1 MKKYFTDGSLM
12 FMAMPFALLLSYAC
26 THTCTHNYTH
36 THTHTHTHVHTRT
49 NVHTHTHTH
58 LQIWMLTGGLVGV
71 QLAALVITP
80 PRGVSVALSLL
91 SSLLKLALVLYL
103 PLCIIGERWMAPLLS
118 AFLLAVF
125 LIVTVMQILA
135 WLLIAVVFT
144 FAQLSLVYGMV
155 WLLVKVMEVV
165 LTPCGLSVWVQP
177 VSKGLL
183 SVVHLVW
190 SIVLRTLGPSV
201 IQGLRAIGGGSQDGS
216 SSLEQEPEEEVDL
229 PVSEPSLDS
238 LSLQPQQKITRFT
251 NVKMPPSALRHR
263 TPFST
268 LQSSWS
274 TSGKENEGEEHCQ
287 SWSAS
292 LRSESLRRISV
303 HFADKLEECVFED
316 ESAGEDEKEDVDGH
330 LARNVQLEDEGYS
343 PGDELSGFGTDGRS
357 GVKGRDH
364 PWQSSTSEESDSEQ
378 VILNC
383 NITAPHTKE
392 KSSQL
397 VGATCHRGGHTQGR
411 VPPKEAAAH
420 RVRTIF
426 QVLAGAFVLTLF
438 LTHNWTALL
447 FVVMMAWIMVK
458 SVMGGLVEASLAR
471 VWSCLQMAAARNIP
485 SPLKKIYLLLDRKV
499 CACVCVCLISL
510 CMCPFVCCRLCIC
523 INHPMCLHLIS

>member
-1 MKKYFTDGSLM
+1 
-12 FMAMPFALLLSYAC
+12 
-26 THTCTHNYTH
+26 
-36 THTHTHTHVHTRT
+36 
-49 NVHTHTHTH
+49 
-58 LQIWMLTGGLVGV
+58 MLTGGLVGV

-125 LIVTVMQILA
+125 LIVTVTQILA

-144 FAQLSLVYGMV
+144 FAQLSFVYGMV

-238 LSLQPQQKITRFT
+238 LSLQPQQKITKFT
-251 NVKMPPSALRHR
+251 NVRMPPSALRHR
-263 TPFST
+263 TAFST

-274 TSGKENEGEEHCQ
+274 ASGKENEGGEEHCR

-330 LARNVQLEDEGYS
+330 SAKNVQLEDEGYS

-357 GVKGRDH
+357 GVKGRDR

-397 VGATCHRGGHTQGR
+397 VGATCHRGGHTQGI
-411 VPPKEAAAH
+411 VPPKEAAAQ

-471 VWSCLQMAAARNIP
+471 IWSCLQMAVARNIP